1 MKYKTIRETVEAL
14 KSGETSSVA
23 LVKES
28 KETFEADKN
37 SALPLNAFLEIYDD
51 ILKSAEA
58 ADQKISEARSSGSL
72 EKLFDEQPLLGIP
85 FAVKDNISVRGKKLT
100 CSSKILEGYVAP
112 YSATVINRLEKAGA
126 IPIGRCNQDEFAMA
140 LQLNIQFTGLQ
151 EILLTALMFLE
162 VLPVVLLLRLLRIR
176 LCLLLALK
184 LAVLSVFLQATAES
198 TVLRQ
203 LMVF

>member
-100 CSSKILEGYVAP
+100 CSSRILEGYVAP

-126 IPIGRCNQDEFAMA
+126 IPIGRCNQDEFAMGSSTEYSVYGPTRNPIDRA
-140 LQLNIQFTGLQ
+140 YVSGGSSGGPAAASVGDTG
-151 EILLTALMFLE
+151 
-162 VLPVVLLLRLLRIR
+162 
-176 LCLLLALK
+176 
-184 LAVLSVFLQATAES
+184 
-198 TVLRQ
+198 
-203 LMVF
+203 